1 MEFIIE
7 TVYDDSAMKA
17 LAKGLRKTLR
27 AKRSKRSRILATVVV
42 ILGTFLI
49 WSQKTLDIRAV
60 MTALAMLAI
69 IFVLLREDDING
81 KIAKKRGLPGL
92 DSAVTTFGEENYHSV
107 TALGET
113 TFGYDRIL
121 ALAETENH
129 FLLLYSP
136 SHGQVYS
143 KKNLTGG
150 TQQEFRI
157 FLETR
162 TGLTM
167 QKI

>member
-1 MEFIIE
+1 MLTGLDAAGQPFSASGRLVD
-7 TVYDDSAMKA
+7 TWVYDNFSSPAMQNMGDFA
-17 LAKGLRKTLR
+17 FAGTDYYYVNYAEGIYVGYRYYETRYEDVLTGR
-27 AKRSKRSRILATVVV
+27 ANAGDYDYSSTV
-42 ILGTFLI
+42 LYPFGYRL
-49 WSQKTLDIRAV
+49 SY
-60 MTALAMLAI
+60 
-69 IFVLLREDDING
+69 
-81 KIAKKRGLPGL
+81 
-92 DSAVTTFGEENYHSV
+92 TTFRWSDF
-107 TALGET
+107 TMS
-113 TFGYDRIL
+113 
-121 ALAETENH
+121 ETEDH

-150 TQQEFRI
+150 AQQEFRI

>member
-17 LAKGLRKTLR
+17 LARGLRKTLR
-27 AKRSKRSRILATVVV
+27 AKRSRRSRIIATVVV
-42 ILGTFLI
+42 IFGTLLI
-49 WSQKTLDIRAV
+49 WSQKTLDIRSV
-60 MTALAMLAI
+60 LTAAAMLAI

-92 DSAVTTFGEENYHSV
+92 DRAVTTFREENYHSV

-113 TFGYDRIL
+113 TFGYERIL
-121 ALAETENH
+121 ALAETDAY

-143 KKNLTGG
+143 KQNLTGG
-150 TQQEFRI
+150 TEQEFRA
-157 FLETR
+157 FLESR
-162 TGLTM
+162 TGLTTK
-167 QKI
+167 KI